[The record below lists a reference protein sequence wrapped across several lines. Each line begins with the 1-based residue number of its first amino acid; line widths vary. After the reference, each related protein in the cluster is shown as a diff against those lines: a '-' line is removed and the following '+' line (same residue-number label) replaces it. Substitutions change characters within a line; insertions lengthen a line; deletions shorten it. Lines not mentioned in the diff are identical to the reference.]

1 MWNMSSNR
9 KGGERAAL
17 TPVGWTGWNDAQADL
32 IRQRILRGDYN
43 APDVVDRV
51 ARRLIAASMV

>member
-1 MWNMSSNR
+1 MSSSR

-17 TPVGWTGWNDAQADL
+17 APVGWTGWDDMQADL
-32 IRQRILRGDYN
+32 IRERILRGDYN

-51 ARRLIAASMV
+51 ARRLLASGVV